1 MNKSKCPT
9 VQSPY
14 TVNPR
19 NPCNIYIQTAQK
31 KTREKKNGGKSHP
44 FKTIVPSNDPTKPCP
59 PSTQQCAPS
68 LPPSPQRIDRSP
80 WTRRKIRHA
89 ILISRFSSK
98 IHNDK
103 VEGIWNCNRASDISG
118 RSSDRRWG
126 VLTLLDRHAT
136 RSSGG
141 VPLWN
146 CSLLFLHC
154 LSSIRG
160 TTADVA
166 RHANKQWIHEYENFH
181 ENSPAVYPRRRVFS
195 MSRLY

>member
-31 KTREKKNGGKSHP
+31 KKRGKKKMEAKAIPSKPSSHQ
-44 FKTIVPSNDPTKPCP
+44 T
-59 PSTQQCAPS
+59 TQQNHVPPFSLDATMRS

-103 VEGIWNCNRASDISG
+103 VEGSG
-118 RSSDRRWG
+118 GDVELQSRIRYFRSIKRSQMGRVD
-126 VLTLLDRHAT
+126 AT
-136 RSSGG
+136 RSS
-141 VPLWN
+141 
-146 CSLLFLHC
+146 
-154 LSSIRG
+154 RY
-160 TTADVA
+160 A
-166 RHANKQWIHEYENFH
+166 
-181 ENSPAVYPRRRVFS
+181 
-195 MSRLY
+195 

>member
-1 MNKSKCPT
+1 MEAKAIPSKP
-9 VQSPY
+9 SSH
-14 TVNPR
+14 
-19 NPCNIYIQTAQK
+19 QT
-31 KTREKKNGGKSHP
+31 
-44 FKTIVPSNDPTKPCP
+44 
-59 PSTQQCAPS
+59 TQQNHVPPFSLDATMRS

>member
-103 VEGIWNCNRASDISG
+103 VEGSG
-118 RSSDRRWG
+118 GDLELQSRIRYFRSIKRSQMGRVD
-126 VLTLLDRHAT
+126 AT
-136 RSSGG
+136 RSS
-141 VPLWN
+141 
-146 CSLLFLHC
+146 
-154 LSSIRG
+154 RY
-160 TTADVA
+160 A
-166 RHANKQWIHEYENFH
+166 
-181 ENSPAVYPRRRVFS
+181 
-195 MSRLY
+195 